1 MEVNSRTIQL
11 LLQGHGKFIDQAECA
26 RQYFAN
32 HNKIK
37 DDTGVLQRQAE
48 AEKEIGNPLRMADN
62 RISHN
67 WHNLLVTQKVSYALS
82 FPPTFDLGDKTSNAR
97 VSEVLG
103 DQYTGTAVQLG
114 LDASN
119 TSVGWLHYWR
129 GQDGSFRYHTV
140 DPVQIIP
147 VFSGT
152 LDSDLV
158 GVLRCYTMLDPEQAQ
173 HMQVCEFW
181 DDTRVRFYRQNTYGK
196 YAYFDYPE
204 LGREMV
210 HGLGAVPFIPFYN
223 NAQHMGDLPLYK
235 DLIDAYDKVV
245 SGFANDM
252 EDVQE
257 IIFVLKNYGGEDKT
271 EFVQDLRQSK
281 VIKVEA
287 DGGVDTIRAE
297 IPHEAR
303 GEFLDRVH
311 RQIFVSGM
319 GVDPDPE
326 RFGDSSGVAL
336 KYLYSLL
343 ELKAG
348 MMETQFRTGFAE
360 LVRAICR
367 VEGMAEPAK
376 IIQTWTRNMVQNDLE
391 TAQIAAQSVGVISD
405 QTIVKNHPWVDD
417 AEAELKQMKKEKE
430 EAAQEQPQFQFP
442 AQTLNGQQDGDPAN
456 GDGSE

>member
-82 FPPTFDLGDKTSNAR
+82 FPPIFDLGDKTSNAR

-129 GQDGSFRYHTV
+129 GQDGGFRYHTV

-173 HMQVCEFW
+173 YMQVCEFW
-181 DDTRVRFYRQNTYGK
+181 DDTRVRFYRQNTYGN
-196 YAYFDYPE
+196 YMYFDYPE

-210 HGLGAVPFIPFYN
+210 HGLGVVPFIPFYN

-303 GEFLDRVH
+303 GEFLDRVR

-348 MMETQFRTGFAE
+348 VLETQFRTGFAE

-430 EAAQEQPQFQFP
+430 EAAKEQPQFQFP
-442 AQTLNGQQDGDPAN
+442 AQTINGQQDGDPAD

>member
-1 MEVNSRTIQL
+1 MDVNSKTIQL
-11 LLQGHGKFIDQAECA
+11 LLHGHGKFAECAKVA
-26 RQYFAN
+26 RQYFDN
-32 HNKIK
+32 YNKIK
-37 DDTGVLQRQAE
+37 DDTSVVQRQSE
-48 AEKEIGNPLRMADN
+48 AQESLGSPLHLADN

-82 FPPTFDLGDKTSNAR
+82 YPPAFDLGDKSANAR
-97 VSEVLG
+97 VSEILG
-103 DQYTGTAVQLG
+103 DQYTSTAMQLG
-114 LDASN
+114 IDASN

-129 GQDGSFRYHTV
+129 GADGGFRYHTV
-140 DPVQIIP
+140 DPVQIVP
-147 VFSGT
+147 VYSGT
-152 LDSDLV
+152 LDSELV
-158 GVLRCYTMLDPEQAQ
+158 GVLRCYTMLDPVAAQ
-173 HMQVCEFW
+173 YMQVCEFW

-204 LGREMV
+204 IGQEMA

-223 NAQHMGDLPLYK
+223 NVQRRGDLPLYK

-257 IIFVLKNYGGEDKT
+257 VIFVIRNYGGEDKT
-271 EFVQDLRQSK
+271 EFLSDLKKAK
-281 VIKVEA
+281 VIKVEG

-303 GEFLDRVH
+303 SAFLDRVR

-326 RFGDSSGVAL
+326 KFGDSSGVAL

-348 MMETQFRTGFAE
+348 MLETQFRTGFAE

-367 VEGMAEPAK
+367 VEGMAEPTQ
-376 IIQTWTRNMVQNDLE
+376 IIQTWTRNMIQNETE
-391 TAQIAAQSVGVISD
+391 TAQIAAQSVGIISD
-405 QTIVKNHPWVDD
+405 QTIIKNHPWVDD
-417 AEAELKQMKKEKE
+417 AEAELKQIKKEKA
-430 EAAQEQPQFQFP
+430 EAVQEQPQFRFP
-442 AQTLNGQQDGDPAN
+442 AQNVTGQNGGDPD
-456 GDGSE
+456 DGNSGK

>member
-1 MEVNSRTIQL
+1 MDVNSKTIRL

-26 RQYFAN
+26 RKYFAN
-32 HNKIK
+32 YNHIK
-37 DDTGVLQRQAE
+37 DDNGVLQRQAE
-48 AEKEIGNPLRMADN
+48 AETALGTPLHMADN

-82 FPPTFDLGDKTSNAR
+82 FPPAFDLGSRQLNERITQ
-97 VSEVLG
+97 VLG
-103 DQYTGTAVQLG
+103 DQFTETVMQLG
-114 LDASN
+114 FDASN

-129 GQDGSFRYHTV
+129 DPSGGFRYHPV
-140 DPVQIIP
+140 DPVQIVP

-158 GVLRCYTMLDPEQAQ
+158 GVLRCYTMLDPEKAQ
-173 HMQVCEFW
+173 HVQVCEFW
-181 DDTRVRFYRQNTYGK
+181 DDTRVRFYRQNTYGNF
-196 YAYFDYPE
+196 AYFDYPE
-204 LGREMV
+204 VGPEMV

-223 NAQHMGDLPLYK
+223 NPQHMGDLLLYK

-257 IIFVLKNYGGEDKT
+257 VIFVIRNYGGEDKT
-271 EFVQDLRQSK
+271 EFLTDLKKSK
-281 VIKVEA
+281 VIKVEG

-303 GEFLDRVH
+303 SAFLDRVR

-348 MMETQFRTGFAE
+348 MMETQFRTGLAE

-391 TAQIAAQSVGVISD
+391 TAQIAAQSSGIISD
-405 QTIVKNHPWVDD
+405 QTIIRNHPWVDD
-417 AEAELKQMKKEKE
+417 AEAEIKQMQKEKE

-442 AQTLNGQQDGDPAN
+442 TQPISGQQGGDPDGN
-456 GDGSE
+456 SGSE